1 MEDLEDSSTLR
12 SHIGR
17 DTSRPWDEDSI
28 GAYTIPQDPHLINDL
43 ESQFASSLCSNISL
57 TMYTD
62 QC

>member
-12 SHIGR
+12 RHIGR

-28 GAYTIPQDPHLINDL
+28 VASAYTIPHHLINDL

-62 QC
+62 QS